1 MITYYQV
8 TCQHVDVDDKGK
20 AKRITERYLVNAASC
35 TEAEALTH
43 KAFGMNVNDFE
54 VKEVKK
60 SRIIDVY
67 DDPNKRLD
75 AYDDSEYPSDEEL
88 VNKVKARYNETVDR

>member
-88 VNKVKARYNETVDR
+88 VNKVKARYNETVDK

>member
-1 MITYYQV
+1 MNSYYQV

-20 AKRITERYLVNAASC
+20 AKKITERYLVSAVSC

-43 KAFGMNVNDFE
+43 KAFGMSVADFE

-67 DDPNKRLD
+67 DDPNKGLD
-75 AYDDSEYPSDEEL
+75 SYDDSEYPSDEEL
-88 VNKVKARYNETVDR
+88 VNKVKARFNGTVDK

>member
-54 VKEVKK
+54 VKEAKK

-88 VNKVKARYNETVDR
+88 VDKVKARYNETVDR

>member
-75 AYDDSEYPSDEEL
+75 TYDDSEYPSDEEL
-88 VNKVKARYNETVDR
+88 VDKVKARYNETVDR